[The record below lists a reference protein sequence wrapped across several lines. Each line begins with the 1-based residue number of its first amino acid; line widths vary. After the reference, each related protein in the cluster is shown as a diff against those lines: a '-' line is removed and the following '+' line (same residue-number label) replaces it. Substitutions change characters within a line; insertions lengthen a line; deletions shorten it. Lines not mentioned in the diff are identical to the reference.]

1 MFYFQLFNHKYSRRA
16 LFNVFNQFELDDLS
30 EMNEFDN
37 HIEHS
42 EIFDNNLYGRVRA
55 KPISVEEQAI
65 NNIQLTYDKF
75 VEIMNYLRLSDFQE
89 IRFSGGEPL
98 CNIDT
103 IRMIEWVNEHTE
115 WEVGLATNASLIT
128 EELAERLGKTRV
140 MLTVH
145 LPGIANEEYFNVTKV
160 NDQKDFFNN
169 ISFMDIYNKVF
180 LEEYFPKQVRTV
192 LTYLCTY
199 NEFLPQGAP
208 TSSYISNLI
217 MQGFDEEIGSFCEK
231 NNISY
236 TRYSDDMTFSGNFN
250 VKMVIF
256 KVKDELK
263 KMGMQLNYD
272 KIHVI
277 YNNMSQQVTGIT
289 VNEKP
294 QVLKVKRR
302 KIRQEVYYIK
312 KYGLYS
318 HLKRINVKDEFSYLR
333 SLLGKINFVLMVNS
347 EDLEFFKYREFILK
361 IFNNL

>member
-1 MFYFQLFNHKYSRRA
+1 M
-16 LFNVFNQFELDDLS
+16 LD
-30 EMNEFDN
+30 
-37 HIEHS
+37 
-42 EIFDNNLYGRVRA
+42 
-55 KPISVEEQAI
+55 
-65 NNIQLTYDKF
+65 
-75 VEIMNYLRLSDFQE
+75 
-89 IRFSGGEPL
+89 
-98 CNIDT
+98 
-103 IRMIEWVNEHTE
+103 
-115 WEVGLATNASLIT
+115 
-128 EELAERLGKTRV
+128 
-140 MLTVH
+140 
-145 LPGIANEEYFNVTKV
+145 NVTKDVANEFLLSLNLVDGKLSDKDKIRRLYILSNNIEHYYKKYEISKRNGGKRIIYEPNYTLKKVQRNILDNVLSGFKVSKYAMAYVKGKSVKDNANMHV
-160 NDQKDFFNN
+160 NKKLILKLDIKDFFNN
-169 ISFMDIYNKVF
+169 ISFMDVYNKVF
-180 LEEYFPKQVRTV
+180 LEEYFPKQARTV

-217 MQGFDEEIGSFCEK
+217 MQDFDEKIGLFCEK

-236 TRYSDDMTFSGNFN
+236 TRYSDDMTFSGDFN

-277 YNNMSQQVTGIT
+277 YSNMSQQVTGIT

>member
-1 MFYFQLFNHKYSRRA
+1 M
-16 LFNVFNQFELDDLS
+16 LD
-30 EMNEFDN
+30 
-37 HIEHS
+37 
-42 EIFDNNLYGRVRA
+42 
-55 KPISVEEQAI
+55 
-65 NNIQLTYDKF
+65 
-75 VEIMNYLRLSDFQE
+75 
-89 IRFSGGEPL
+89 
-98 CNIDT
+98 
-103 IRMIEWVNEHTE
+103 
-115 WEVGLATNASLIT
+115 
-128 EELAERLGKTRV
+128 
-140 MLTVH
+140 
-145 LPGIANEEYFNVTKV
+145 NVTKDVANEFLLSLNLVYGKLSDKDKIRRLYILSNNIEHYYKKYEISKRNGGKRIIYEPNYTLKKVQRNILDNVLSGFKVSKYAMAYVKGKSVKDNANMHV
-160 NDQKDFFNN
+160 NKKLILKLDIKDFFNN
-169 ISFMDIYNKVF
+169 ISFMDVYNKVF
-180 LEEYFPKQVRTV
+180 LEEYFPKQARTV

-217 MQGFDEEIGSFCEK
+217 MQDFDEKIGLFCEK

-236 TRYSDDMTFSGNFN
+236 TRYSDDMTFSGDFN

-277 YNNMSQQVTGIT
+277 YSNMSQQVTGIT

>member
-1 MFYFQLFNHKYSRRA
+1 M
-16 LFNVFNQFELDDLS
+16 LD
-30 EMNEFDN
+30 
-37 HIEHS
+37 
-42 EIFDNNLYGRVRA
+42 
-55 KPISVEEQAI
+55 
-65 NNIQLTYDKF
+65 
-75 VEIMNYLRLSDFQE
+75 
-89 IRFSGGEPL
+89 
-98 CNIDT
+98 
-103 IRMIEWVNEHTE
+103 
-115 WEVGLATNASLIT
+115 
-128 EELAERLGKTRV
+128 
-140 MLTVH
+140 
-145 LPGIANEEYFNVTKV
+145 NVTKDMANEFLLSLNLIDEKLSDKEKIRKLYTLSNNIEKNYKKYEISKRNGGKRVIYEPNYVLKKVQRNILDNVLSGFKVSKYAMAYVIGKSVKDNANMHV
-160 NDQKDFFNN
+160 NKKVILKLDIKDFFNN

-192 LTYLCTY
+192 LTYLCMY

-217 MQGFDEEIGSFCEK
+217 MRDFDEKIGLFCES
-231 NNISY
+231 NDISY
-236 TRYSDDMTFSGNFN
+236 TRYSDDMTFSGDFN

-277 YNNMSQQVTGIT
+277 HNNMSQQVTGIT

-294 QVLKVKRR
+294 QVLRVKRR

-318 HLKRINVKDEFSYLR
+318 HLKRINVNDEFSYLR

-347 EDLEFFKYREFILK
+347 EDLEFVKYREFILK
-361 IFNNL
+361 IFNSL

>member
-1 MFYFQLFNHKYSRRA
+1 M
-16 LFNVFNQFELDDLS
+16 LD
-30 EMNEFDN
+30 
-37 HIEHS
+37 
-42 EIFDNNLYGRVRA
+42 
-55 KPISVEEQAI
+55 
-65 NNIQLTYDKF
+65 
-75 VEIMNYLRLSDFQE
+75 
-89 IRFSGGEPL
+89 
-98 CNIDT
+98 
-103 IRMIEWVNEHTE
+103 
-115 WEVGLATNASLIT
+115 
-128 EELAERLGKTRV
+128 
-140 MLTVH
+140 
-145 LPGIANEEYFNVTKV
+145 NVTKDMANEFLLSLNLIDEKLSDKEKIRKLYILSNNIEKNYKKYEISKRNGGKRVIYEPNYVLKKVQRNILDNVLSGFKVSKYAMAYVKGKSVKDNVLPHV
-160 NDQKDFFNN
+160 NKMVILKLDIKDFFNN

-180 LEEYFPKQVRTV
+180 LEGYFPKQVRTV

-217 MQGFDEEIGSFCEK
+217 MRDFDEEIGSFCEK

-236 TRYSDDMTFSGNFN
+236 TRYSDDMTFSGDLN
-250 VKMVIF
+250 VKMIIF
-256 KVKDELK
+256 KVKDEFK

-272 KIHVI
+272 NIHVI
-277 YNNMSQQVTGIT
+277 HNNMSQQVTGIT

-333 SLLGKINFVLMVNS
+333 SLLGKINFVLMVNR
-347 EDLEFFKYREFILK
+347 EDLEFVKYREFILK

>member
-1 MFYFQLFNHKYSRRA
+1 M
-16 LFNVFNQFELDDLS
+16 LD
-30 EMNEFDN
+30 
-37 HIEHS
+37 
-42 EIFDNNLYGRVRA
+42 
-55 KPISVEEQAI
+55 
-65 NNIQLTYDKF
+65 
-75 VEIMNYLRLSDFQE
+75 
-89 IRFSGGEPL
+89 
-98 CNIDT
+98 
-103 IRMIEWVNEHTE
+103 
-115 WEVGLATNASLIT
+115 
-128 EELAERLGKTRV
+128 
-140 MLTVH
+140 
-145 LPGIANEEYFNVTKV
+145 NVTKDMANEFLLSLNLIDEKLSDKEKIRKLYILSNNIEKNYKKYEISKRNGGKRVIYEPNYVLKKVQRNILDNVLSGFKVSKYAMAYVKGKSVKDNVLPHV
-160 NDQKDFFNN
+160 NKMVILKLDIKDFFNN

-217 MQGFDEEIGSFCEK
+217 MRDFDEEIGSFCEK

-236 TRYSDDMTFSGNFN
+236 TRYSDDMTFSGDFN
-250 VKMVIF
+250 VKMIIF

-277 YNNMSQQVTGIT
+277 YSNMSQQVTGIT

-333 SLLGKINFVLMVNS
+333 SLLGKINFVLMVNR
-347 EDLEFFKYREFILK
+347 EDLEFVKYREFILK

>member
-1 MFYFQLFNHKYSRRA
+1 M
-16 LFNVFNQFELDDLS
+16 LD
-30 EMNEFDN
+30 
-37 HIEHS
+37 
-42 EIFDNNLYGRVRA
+42 
-55 KPISVEEQAI
+55 
-65 NNIQLTYDKF
+65 
-75 VEIMNYLRLSDFQE
+75 
-89 IRFSGGEPL
+89 
-98 CNIDT
+98 
-103 IRMIEWVNEHTE
+103 
-115 WEVGLATNASLIT
+115 
-128 EELAERLGKTRV
+128 
-140 MLTVH
+140 
-145 LPGIANEEYFNVTKV
+145 NVTKDMANEFLLSLNLIDEKLSDKEKIRKLYTLSNNIEKNYKKYEISKRNGGKRVIYEPNYVLKKVQRNILDNVLSGFKVSKYAMAYVIGKSVKDNANMHV
-160 NDQKDFFNN
+160 NKKVILKLDIKDFFNN

-217 MQGFDEEIGSFCEK
+217 MRDFDEKIGLFCES
-231 NNISY
+231 NDISY

-277 YNNMSQQVTGIT
+277 HNNMSQQVTGIT
-289 VNEKP
+289 VNETP

-318 HLKRINVKDEFSYLR
+318 HLKRINVNDEFSYLR

>member
-1 MFYFQLFNHKYSRRA
+1 M
-16 LFNVFNQFELDDLS
+16 LD
-30 EMNEFDN
+30 
-37 HIEHS
+37 
-42 EIFDNNLYGRVRA
+42 
-55 KPISVEEQAI
+55 
-65 NNIQLTYDKF
+65 
-75 VEIMNYLRLSDFQE
+75 
-89 IRFSGGEPL
+89 
-98 CNIDT
+98 
-103 IRMIEWVNEHTE
+103 
-115 WEVGLATNASLIT
+115 
-128 EELAERLGKTRV
+128 
-140 MLTVH
+140 
-145 LPGIANEEYFNVTKV
+145 NVTKDVANEFLLSLNLVYGKLSDKDKIRRLYILSNNIEHYYKKYEISKRNGGKRIIYEPNYTLKKVQRNILDNVLSGFKVSKYAMAYVKGKSVKDNANMHV
-160 NDQKDFFNN
+160 NKKLILKLDIKDFFNN
-169 ISFMDIYNKVF
+169 ISFMDVYNKVF
-180 LEEYFPKQVRTV
+180 LEEYFPKQARTV

-217 MQGFDEEIGSFCEK
+217 MRDFDEEIGLFCEK

-236 TRYSDDMTFSGNFN
+236 TRYSDDMTFSGDFN

-263 KMGMQLNYD
+263 KMGMHLNYD

-277 YNNMSQQVTGIT
+277 HNNMSQQVTGIT

>member
-1 MFYFQLFNHKYSRRA
+1 M
-16 LFNVFNQFELDDLS
+16 LD
-30 EMNEFDN
+30 
-37 HIEHS
+37 
-42 EIFDNNLYGRVRA
+42 
-55 KPISVEEQAI
+55 
-65 NNIQLTYDKF
+65 
-75 VEIMNYLRLSDFQE
+75 
-89 IRFSGGEPL
+89 
-98 CNIDT
+98 
-103 IRMIEWVNEHTE
+103 
-115 WEVGLATNASLIT
+115 
-128 EELAERLGKTRV
+128 
-140 MLTVH
+140 
-145 LPGIANEEYFNVTKV
+145 NVTKDVANEFLLSLNLVYGKLSDKDKIRRLYILSNNIEHYYKKYEISKRNGGKRIIYEPNYVLKKVQRNILDNVLSGFKVSKYAMAYVKGKSVKDNANMHV
-160 NDQKDFFNN
+160 NKKLILKLDIKDFFNN
-169 ISFMDIYNKVF
+169 ISFMDVYNKVF
-180 LEEYFPKQVRTV
+180 LEEYFPKQARTV

-217 MQGFDEEIGSFCEK
+217 MQDFDEKIGLFCEK

-236 TRYSDDMTFSGNFN
+236 TRYSDDMTFSGDFN

-277 YNNMSQQVTGIT
+277 YSNMSQQVTGIT

>member
-1 MFYFQLFNHKYSRRA
+1 M
-16 LFNVFNQFELDDLS
+16 LD
-30 EMNEFDN
+30 
-37 HIEHS
+37 
-42 EIFDNNLYGRVRA
+42 
-55 KPISVEEQAI
+55 
-65 NNIQLTYDKF
+65 
-75 VEIMNYLRLSDFQE
+75 
-89 IRFSGGEPL
+89 
-98 CNIDT
+98 
-103 IRMIEWVNEHTE
+103 
-115 WEVGLATNASLIT
+115 
-128 EELAERLGKTRV
+128 
-140 MLTVH
+140 
-145 LPGIANEEYFNVTKV
+145 NVTKDVANEFLLSLNLVDGKLSDKDKIRRLYILSNNIEHYYKKYEISKRNGGKRIIYEPNYVLKKVQRNILDNVLNGFKISKYAMAYVKGKSVKDNANMHV
-160 NDQKDFFNN
+160 NKKLILKLDIKDFFNN
-169 ISFMDIYNKVF
+169 ISFMDVYNKVF
-180 LEEYFPKQVRTV
+180 LEEYFPKQARTV

-217 MQGFDEEIGSFCEK
+217 MQDFDEKIGLFCEK

-236 TRYSDDMTFSGNFN
+236 TRYSDDMTFSGDFN

-277 YNNMSQQVTGIT
+277 YSNMSQQVTGIT

>member
-1 MFYFQLFNHKYSRRA
+1 M
-16 LFNVFNQFELDDLS
+16 LD
-30 EMNEFDN
+30 
-37 HIEHS
+37 
-42 EIFDNNLYGRVRA
+42 
-55 KPISVEEQAI
+55 
-65 NNIQLTYDKF
+65 
-75 VEIMNYLRLSDFQE
+75 
-89 IRFSGGEPL
+89 
-98 CNIDT
+98 
-103 IRMIEWVNEHTE
+103 
-115 WEVGLATNASLIT
+115 
-128 EELAERLGKTRV
+128 
-140 MLTVH
+140 
-145 LPGIANEEYFNVTKV
+145 NVTKDMANEFLLSLNLIDEKLSDKEKIRKLYTLSNNIEKNYKKTVILKKDGNKRIIYEPNYTLKKVQRNILDNVLSGFKVSKYAMAYVKGKSVKDNANMHV
-160 NDQKDFFNN
+160 NKKLILKLDIKDFFNN
-169 ISFMDIYNKVF
+169 ISFMDVYNKVF
-180 LEEYFPKQVRTV
+180 LEEYFPKQARTV

-217 MQGFDEEIGSFCEK
+217 MQDFDEKIGLFCEK

-236 TRYSDDMTFSGNFN
+236 TRYSDDMTFSGDFN

-277 YNNMSQQVTGIT
+277 YSNMSQQVTGIT

>member
-1 MFYFQLFNHKYSRRA
+1 M
-16 LFNVFNQFELDDLS
+16 LD
-30 EMNEFDN
+30 
-37 HIEHS
+37 
-42 EIFDNNLYGRVRA
+42 
-55 KPISVEEQAI
+55 
-65 NNIQLTYDKF
+65 
-75 VEIMNYLRLSDFQE
+75 
-89 IRFSGGEPL
+89 
-98 CNIDT
+98 
-103 IRMIEWVNEHTE
+103 
-115 WEVGLATNASLIT
+115 
-128 EELAERLGKTRV
+128 
-140 MLTVH
+140 
-145 LPGIANEEYFNVTKV
+145 NVTKDVANEFLLSLNLVDGKLSDKEKIRKLYILSNNIEKNYKKYEISKRNGGKRIIYEPNYTLKKVQRNILDNVLSGFKVSKYAMAYVKGKSVKDNANMHV
-160 NDQKDFFNN
+160 NKKLILKLDIKDFFNN
-169 ISFMDIYNKVF
+169 ISFMDVYNKVF
-180 LEEYFPKQVRTV
+180 LEEYFPKQARTV

-217 MQGFDEEIGSFCEK
+217 MQDFDEKIGLFCEK

-236 TRYSDDMTFSGNFN
+236 TRYSDDMTFSGDFN
-250 VKMVIF
+250 DKMVIF

-277 YNNMSQQVTGIT
+277 YSNMSQQVTGIT

-294 QVLKVKRR
+294 QVFKVKRR

>member
-1 MFYFQLFNHKYSRRA
+1 M
-16 LFNVFNQFELDDLS
+16 LD
-30 EMNEFDN
+30 
-37 HIEHS
+37 
-42 EIFDNNLYGRVRA
+42 
-55 KPISVEEQAI
+55 
-65 NNIQLTYDKF
+65 
-75 VEIMNYLRLSDFQE
+75 
-89 IRFSGGEPL
+89 
-98 CNIDT
+98 
-103 IRMIEWVNEHTE
+103 
-115 WEVGLATNASLIT
+115 
-128 EELAERLGKTRV
+128 
-140 MLTVH
+140 
-145 LPGIANEEYFNVTKV
+145 NVTKDMANEFLLSLNLIDEKLSDKEKIRKLYTLSNNIEKNYKKTVILKKDGNKRIIYEPNYTLKKVQRNILDNVLSGFKVSKYAMAYVKGKSVKDNVLPHV
-160 NDQKDFFNN
+160 NKRIILKLDIKDFFNN

-217 MQGFDEEIGSFCEK
+217 MRDFDKKIGLFCEK

-236 TRYSDDMTFSGNFN
+236 TRYSDDMTFSGDFN

-277 YNNMSQQVTGIT
+277 HNNMSQQVTGIT

-302 KIRQEVYYIK
+302 EIRQEVYYIK

-347 EDLEFFKYREFILK
+347 EDLEFFKYRAFILK

>member
-1 MFYFQLFNHKYSRRA
+1 M
-16 LFNVFNQFELDDLS
+16 LD
-30 EMNEFDN
+30 
-37 HIEHS
+37 
-42 EIFDNNLYGRVRA
+42 
-55 KPISVEEQAI
+55 
-65 NNIQLTYDKF
+65 
-75 VEIMNYLRLSDFQE
+75 
-89 IRFSGGEPL
+89 
-98 CNIDT
+98 
-103 IRMIEWVNEHTE
+103 
-115 WEVGLATNASLIT
+115 
-128 EELAERLGKTRV
+128 
-140 MLTVH
+140 
-145 LPGIANEEYFNVTKV
+145 NVTKDVANEFLLSLNLVDGKLSDKDKIRRLYILSNNIEHYYKKYEISKRNGGKRIIYEPNYTLKKVQRNILDNVLSGFKISKYAMAYVKGKSVKDNANMHV
-160 NDQKDFFNN
+160 NKKLILKLDIKDFFNN
-169 ISFMDIYNKVF
+169 ISFMDVYNKVF
-180 LEEYFPKQVRTV
+180 LEEYFPKQARTV

-217 MQGFDEEIGSFCEK
+217 MQDFDEKIGLFCEK

-236 TRYSDDMTFSGNFN
+236 TRYSDDMTFSGDFN

-277 YNNMSQQVTGIT
+277 YSNMSQQVTGIT

>member
-1 MFYFQLFNHKYSRRA
+1 M
-16 LFNVFNQFELDDLS
+16 LD
-30 EMNEFDN
+30 
-37 HIEHS
+37 
-42 EIFDNNLYGRVRA
+42 
-55 KPISVEEQAI
+55 
-65 NNIQLTYDKF
+65 
-75 VEIMNYLRLSDFQE
+75 
-89 IRFSGGEPL
+89 
-98 CNIDT
+98 
-103 IRMIEWVNEHTE
+103 
-115 WEVGLATNASLIT
+115 
-128 EELAERLGKTRV
+128 
-140 MLTVH
+140 
-145 LPGIANEEYFNVTKV
+145 NVTKDVANEFLLSLNLVDGKLSDKDKIRRLYILSNNIEHYYKKYEISKRNGGKRIIYEPNYTLKKVQRNILDNVLSGFKISKYAMAYVKGKSVKDNANMHV
-160 NDQKDFFNN
+160 NKKLILKLDIKDFFNN
-169 ISFMDIYNKVF
+169 ISFMDVYNKVF
-180 LEEYFPKQVRTV
+180 LEEYFPKQARTV

-217 MQGFDEEIGSFCEK
+217 MQDFDEKIGLFCEK

-236 TRYSDDMTFSGNFN
+236 TRYSDDMTFSGDFN

-263 KMGMQLNYD
+263 KMGMQLNYG
-272 KIHVI
+272 KIHII
-277 YNNMSQQVTGIT
+277 YSNMSQQVTGIT

>member
-1 MFYFQLFNHKYSRRA
+1 M
-16 LFNVFNQFELDDLS
+16 LD
-30 EMNEFDN
+30 
-37 HIEHS
+37 
-42 EIFDNNLYGRVRA
+42 
-55 KPISVEEQAI
+55 
-65 NNIQLTYDKF
+65 
-75 VEIMNYLRLSDFQE
+75 
-89 IRFSGGEPL
+89 
-98 CNIDT
+98 
-103 IRMIEWVNEHTE
+103 
-115 WEVGLATNASLIT
+115 
-128 EELAERLGKTRV
+128 
-140 MLTVH
+140 
-145 LPGIANEEYFNVTKV
+145 NVTKDVANEFLLSLNLVYGKLSDKDKIRRLYILSNNIEHYYKKYEISKRNGGKRIIYEPNYTLKKVQRNILDNVLSGFKVSKYAMAYVKGKSVKDNANMHV
-160 NDQKDFFNN
+160 NKKLILKLDIKDFFNN
-169 ISFMDIYNKVF
+169 ISFMDVYNKVF
-180 LEEYFPKQVRTV
+180 LEEYFPKQARTV

-217 MQGFDEEIGSFCEK
+217 MQDFDEKIGLFCEK

-236 TRYSDDMTFSGNFN
+236 TRYSDDMTFSGDFN

-277 YNNMSQQVTGIT
+277 HNNMSQQVTGIT

-302 KIRQEVYYIK
+302 EIRQEVYYIK

>member
-1 MFYFQLFNHKYSRRA
+1 M
-16 LFNVFNQFELDDLS
+16 LD
-30 EMNEFDN
+30 
-37 HIEHS
+37 
-42 EIFDNNLYGRVRA
+42 
-55 KPISVEEQAI
+55 
-65 NNIQLTYDKF
+65 
-75 VEIMNYLRLSDFQE
+75 
-89 IRFSGGEPL
+89 
-98 CNIDT
+98 
-103 IRMIEWVNEHTE
+103 
-115 WEVGLATNASLIT
+115 
-128 EELAERLGKTRV
+128 
-140 MLTVH
+140 
-145 LPGIANEEYFNVTKV
+145 NVTKDMANEFLLSLNLIDEKLSDKEKIRKLYILSNNIEKNYKKTVILKKDGNKRIIYEPNYTLKKVQRNILDNVLSGFKVSKYAMAYVKGKSVKDNVLPHV
-160 NDQKDFFNN
+160 NKRIILKLDIKDFFNN

-256 KVKDELK
+256 KVNDELK

>member
-1 MFYFQLFNHKYSRRA
+1 M
-16 LFNVFNQFELDDLS
+16 LD
-30 EMNEFDN
+30 
-37 HIEHS
+37 
-42 EIFDNNLYGRVRA
+42 
-55 KPISVEEQAI
+55 
-65 NNIQLTYDKF
+65 
-75 VEIMNYLRLSDFQE
+75 
-89 IRFSGGEPL
+89 
-98 CNIDT
+98 
-103 IRMIEWVNEHTE
+103 
-115 WEVGLATNASLIT
+115 
-128 EELAERLGKTRV
+128 
-140 MLTVH
+140 
-145 LPGIANEEYFNVTKV
+145 NVTKDVANEFLLSLNLVDGKLSDKDKIRRLYILSNNIEHYYKKYEISKRNGGKRIIYEPNYTLKKVQRNILDNVLSGFKVSKYAMAYVKGKSVKDNANMHV
-160 NDQKDFFNN
+160 NKKLILKLDIKDFFNN
-169 ISFMDIYNKVF
+169 ISFMDVYNKVF
-180 LEEYFPKQVRTV
+180 LEEYFPKQARTV

-217 MQGFDEEIGSFCEK
+217 MQDFDEKIGLFCEK

-236 TRYSDDMTFSGNFN
+236 TRYSDDMTFSGDFN

-277 YNNMSQQVTGIT
+277 YSNMSQQVTGIT

-294 QVLKVKRR
+294 QVFKVKRR

>member
-1 MFYFQLFNHKYSRRA
+1 M
-16 LFNVFNQFELDDLS
+16 LD
-30 EMNEFDN
+30 
-37 HIEHS
+37 
-42 EIFDNNLYGRVRA
+42 
-55 KPISVEEQAI
+55 
-65 NNIQLTYDKF
+65 
-75 VEIMNYLRLSDFQE
+75 
-89 IRFSGGEPL
+89 
-98 CNIDT
+98 
-103 IRMIEWVNEHTE
+103 
-115 WEVGLATNASLIT
+115 
-128 EELAERLGKTRV
+128 
-140 MLTVH
+140 
-145 LPGIANEEYFNVTKV
+145 NVTKDVANEFLLSLNLVYGKLSDKDKIRRLYILSNNIEHYYKKYEISKRNGGKRIIYEPNYTLKKVQRNILDNVLSGFKVSKYAMAYVKGKSVKDNANMHV
-160 NDQKDFFNN
+160 NKKLILKLDIKDFFNN
-169 ISFMDIYNKVF
+169 ISFMDVYNKVF
-180 LEEYFPKQVRTV
+180 LEEYFPKQARTV

-217 MQGFDEEIGSFCEK
+217 MQDFDEKIGLFCEK

-236 TRYSDDMTFSGNFN
+236 TRYSDDMTFSGDFN

-277 YNNMSQQVTGIT
+277 YSNMSQQVTGIT

-302 KIRQEVYYIK
+302 EIRQEVYYIK

>member
-1 MFYFQLFNHKYSRRA
+1 M
-16 LFNVFNQFELDDLS
+16 LD
-30 EMNEFDN
+30 
-37 HIEHS
+37 
-42 EIFDNNLYGRVRA
+42 
-55 KPISVEEQAI
+55 
-65 NNIQLTYDKF
+65 
-75 VEIMNYLRLSDFQE
+75 
-89 IRFSGGEPL
+89 
-98 CNIDT
+98 
-103 IRMIEWVNEHTE
+103 
-115 WEVGLATNASLIT
+115 
-128 EELAERLGKTRV
+128 
-140 MLTVH
+140 
-145 LPGIANEEYFNVTKV
+145 NVTKDVANEFLLSLNLVDGKLSDKDKIRRLYILSNNIEHYYKKYEISKRNGGKRIIYEPNYTLKKVQRNILDNVLSGFKISKYAMAYVKGKSVKDNANMHV
-160 NDQKDFFNN
+160 NKKLILKLDIKDFFNN
-169 ISFMDIYNKVF
+169 ISFMDVYNKVF
-180 LEEYFPKQVRTV
+180 LEEYFPKQARTV

-217 MQGFDEEIGSFCEK
+217 MQDFDEKIGLFCEK

-236 TRYSDDMTFSGNFN
+236 TRYSDDMTFSGDFN

-277 YNNMSQQVTGIT
+277 HNNMSQQVTGIT

-347 EDLEFFKYREFILK
+347 EDLEFVKYREFILK

>member
-1 MFYFQLFNHKYSRRA
+1 M
-16 LFNVFNQFELDDLS
+16 LD
-30 EMNEFDN
+30 
-37 HIEHS
+37 
-42 EIFDNNLYGRVRA
+42 
-55 KPISVEEQAI
+55 
-65 NNIQLTYDKF
+65 
-75 VEIMNYLRLSDFQE
+75 
-89 IRFSGGEPL
+89 
-98 CNIDT
+98 
-103 IRMIEWVNEHTE
+103 
-115 WEVGLATNASLIT
+115 
-128 EELAERLGKTRV
+128 
-140 MLTVH
+140 
-145 LPGIANEEYFNVTKV
+145 NVTKDMANEFLLSLNLIDEKLSDKEKIRKLYTLSNNIEKNYKKYEISKRNGGKRVIYDPNYVLKKVQRNILNNVLSGFKVSKYAMAYVIGKSVKDNANMHV
-160 NDQKDFFNN
+160 NKKVILKLDIKDFFNN

-180 LEEYFPKQVRTV
+180 LEEYFPKQVRTI

-217 MQGFDEEIGSFCEK
+217 MRDFDEKIGLFCES
-231 NNISY
+231 NDISY

-277 YNNMSQQVTGIT
+277 HNNMSQQVTGIT

-294 QVLKVKRR
+294 QVLRVKRR

-318 HLKRINVKDEFSYLR
+318 HLKRINVNDEFSYLR

>member
-1 MFYFQLFNHKYSRRA
+1 M
-16 LFNVFNQFELDDLS
+16 LD
-30 EMNEFDN
+30 
-37 HIEHS
+37 
-42 EIFDNNLYGRVRA
+42 
-55 KPISVEEQAI
+55 
-65 NNIQLTYDKF
+65 
-75 VEIMNYLRLSDFQE
+75 
-89 IRFSGGEPL
+89 
-98 CNIDT
+98 
-103 IRMIEWVNEHTE
+103 
-115 WEVGLATNASLIT
+115 
-128 EELAERLGKTRV
+128 
-140 MLTVH
+140 
-145 LPGIANEEYFNVTKV
+145 NVTKDMANEFLLSLNLIDEKLSDKEKIRKLYTLSNNIEKNYKKYEISKRNGGKRVIYDPNYVLKKVQRNILNNVLSGFKVSKYAMAYVIGKSVKDNANMHV
-160 NDQKDFFNN
+160 NKKVILKLDIKDFFNN

-180 LEEYFPKQVRTV
+180 LEEYFPKQVRTI

-217 MQGFDEEIGSFCEK
+217 MRDFDEKIGLFCES
-231 NNISY
+231 NDISY

-277 YNNMSQQVTGIT
+277 HNNMSQQVTGIT

-294 QVLKVKRR
+294 QVLRVKRR

-318 HLKRINVKDEFSYLR
+318 HLKRINVNDEFSYLR

-347 EDLEFFKYREFILK
+347 EDLEFVKYREFILK
-361 IFNNL
+361 IFNSL

>member
-1 MFYFQLFNHKYSRRA
+1 M
-16 LFNVFNQFELDDLS
+16 LD
-30 EMNEFDN
+30 
-37 HIEHS
+37 
-42 EIFDNNLYGRVRA
+42 
-55 KPISVEEQAI
+55 
-65 NNIQLTYDKF
+65 
-75 VEIMNYLRLSDFQE
+75 
-89 IRFSGGEPL
+89 
-98 CNIDT
+98 
-103 IRMIEWVNEHTE
+103 
-115 WEVGLATNASLIT
+115 
-128 EELAERLGKTRV
+128 
-140 MLTVH
+140 
-145 LPGIANEEYFNVTKV
+145 NVTKDVANEFLLSLNLVDGKLSDKDKIRRLYILSNNIEHYYKKYEISKRNGGKRIIYEPNYTLKKVQRNILDNVLSGFKISKYAMAYVKGKSVKDNANMHV
-160 NDQKDFFNN
+160 NKKLILKLDIKDFFNN
-169 ISFMDIYNKVF
+169 ISFMDVYNKVF
-180 LEEYFPKQVRTV
+180 LEEYFPKQARTV

-217 MQGFDEEIGSFCEK
+217 MQDFDEKIGLFCEK

-236 TRYSDDMTFSGNFN
+236 TRYSDDMTFSGDFN

-277 YNNMSQQVTGIT
+277 HNNMSQQVTGIT

-302 KIRQEVYYIK
+302 EIRQEVYYIK

>member
-1 MFYFQLFNHKYSRRA
+1 M
-16 LFNVFNQFELDDLS
+16 LD
-30 EMNEFDN
+30 
-37 HIEHS
+37 
-42 EIFDNNLYGRVRA
+42 
-55 KPISVEEQAI
+55 
-65 NNIQLTYDKF
+65 
-75 VEIMNYLRLSDFQE
+75 
-89 IRFSGGEPL
+89 
-98 CNIDT
+98 
-103 IRMIEWVNEHTE
+103 
-115 WEVGLATNASLIT
+115 
-128 EELAERLGKTRV
+128 
-140 MLTVH
+140 
-145 LPGIANEEYFNVTKV
+145 NVTKDMANEFLLSLNLIDEKLSDKEKIRKLYILSNNIEKNYKKTVILKKDGNKRIIYEPNYTLKKVQRNILDNVLSGFKVSKYAMAYVKGKSVKDNVLPHV
-160 NDQKDFFNN
+160 NKRVILKLDIKDFFNN
-169 ISFMDIYNKVF
+169 INFMDVYNKVF
-180 LEEYFPKQVRTV
+180 LEEFFPKQARTV

-217 MQGFDEEIGSFCEK
+217 MQDFDEEIGSFCEK

-236 TRYSDDMTFSGNFN
+236 TRYSDDMTFSGDFN

-347 EDLEFFKYREFILK
+347 EDLEFFKYREFTLK

>member
-1 MFYFQLFNHKYSRRA
+1 M
-16 LFNVFNQFELDDLS
+16 LD
-30 EMNEFDN
+30 
-37 HIEHS
+37 
-42 EIFDNNLYGRVRA
+42 
-55 KPISVEEQAI
+55 
-65 NNIQLTYDKF
+65 
-75 VEIMNYLRLSDFQE
+75 
-89 IRFSGGEPL
+89 
-98 CNIDT
+98 
-103 IRMIEWVNEHTE
+103 
-115 WEVGLATNASLIT
+115 
-128 EELAERLGKTRV
+128 
-140 MLTVH
+140 
-145 LPGIANEEYFNVTKV
+145 NVTKDVANEFLLSLNLVDGKLSDKDKIRRLYILSNNIEHYYKKYEISKRNGGKRIIYEPNYTLKKVQRNILDNVLSGFKVSKYAMAYVKGKSVKDNANMHV
-160 NDQKDFFNN
+160 NKKLILKLDIKDFFNN
-169 ISFMDIYNKVF
+169 ISFMDVYNKVF
-180 LEEYFPKQVRTV
+180 LEEYFPKQARTV

-217 MQGFDEEIGSFCEK
+217 MRDFDEEIGLFCEK

-236 TRYSDDMTFSGNFN
+236 TRYSDDMTFSGDFN

-277 YNNMSQQVTGIT
+277 HNNMSQQVTGIT

>member
-1 MFYFQLFNHKYSRRA
+1 M
-16 LFNVFNQFELDDLS
+16 LD
-30 EMNEFDN
+30 
-37 HIEHS
+37 
-42 EIFDNNLYGRVRA
+42 
-55 KPISVEEQAI
+55 
-65 NNIQLTYDKF
+65 
-75 VEIMNYLRLSDFQE
+75 
-89 IRFSGGEPL
+89 
-98 CNIDT
+98 
-103 IRMIEWVNEHTE
+103 
-115 WEVGLATNASLIT
+115 
-128 EELAERLGKTRV
+128 
-140 MLTVH
+140 
-145 LPGIANEEYFNVTKV
+145 NVTKDVANEFLLSLNLVDGKLSDKDKIRRLYILSNNIEHYYKKYEISKRNGGKRIICEPNYVLKKVQRNILDNVLSGFKVSKYAMAYVKGKSVKDNANMHV
-160 NDQKDFFNN
+160 NKKLILKLDIKDFFNN
-169 ISFMDIYNKVF
+169 ISFMDVYNKVF
-180 LEEYFPKQVRTV
+180 LEEYFPKQARTV

-217 MQGFDEEIGSFCEK
+217 IQDFDEKIGLFCEK

-236 TRYSDDMTFSGNFN
+236 TRYSDDMTFSGDFN

-277 YNNMSQQVTGIT
+277 YSNMSQQVTGIT

>member
-1 MFYFQLFNHKYSRRA
+1 M
-16 LFNVFNQFELDDLS
+16 LD
-30 EMNEFDN
+30 
-37 HIEHS
+37 
-42 EIFDNNLYGRVRA
+42 
-55 KPISVEEQAI
+55 
-65 NNIQLTYDKF
+65 
-75 VEIMNYLRLSDFQE
+75 
-89 IRFSGGEPL
+89 
-98 CNIDT
+98 
-103 IRMIEWVNEHTE
+103 
-115 WEVGLATNASLIT
+115 
-128 EELAERLGKTRV
+128 
-140 MLTVH
+140 
-145 LPGIANEEYFNVTKV
+145 NVTKDVANEFLLSLNLVYGKLSDKDKIRRLYILSNNIEHYYKKYEISKRNGGKRIIYEPNYVLKKVQRNILDNVLSGFKVSKYAMAYVKGKSVKDNANMHV
-160 NDQKDFFNN
+160 NKKLILKLDIKDFFNN
-169 ISFMDIYNKVF
+169 ISFMDVYNKVF
-180 LEEYFPKQVRTV
+180 LEEYFPKQARTV

-217 MQGFDEEIGSFCEK
+217 MQDFDEEIGSFCEK

-236 TRYSDDMTFSGNFN
+236 TRYSDDMTFSGDFN

-277 YNNMSQQVTGIT
+277 YSNMSQQVTGIT

>member
-1 MFYFQLFNHKYSRRA
+1 M
-16 LFNVFNQFELDDLS
+16 LDSVTKD
-30 EMNEFDN
+30 MANEFLL
-37 HIEHS
+37 S
-42 EIFDNNLYGRVRA
+42 LNLIDEKLSDKEKIRKLY
-55 KPISVEEQAI
+55 ILS
-65 NNIQLTYDKF
+65 NNIEK
-75 VEIMNYLRLSDFQE
+75 NYKKTVILKKDGNKRIIYEPNYTLKKVQRNILDNVLSGFKVSKYAMAYVKGKSVKDNVL
-89 IRFSGGEPL
+89 PH
-98 CNIDT
+98 
-103 IRMIEWVNEHTE
+103 VN
-115 WEVGLATNASLIT
+115 
-128 EELAERLGKTRV
+128 KRV
-140 MLTVH
+140 ILK
-145 LPGIANEEYFNVTKV
+145 LDI
-160 NDQKDFFNN
+160 KDFFNN
-169 ISFMDIYNKVF
+169 ISFMDVYNKVF
-180 LEEYFPKQVRTV
+180 LEEYFPKQARTV

-217 MQGFDEEIGSFCEK
+217 MQDFDEEIGSFCEK

-277 YNNMSQQVTGIT
+277 YSNMSQQVTGIT

-294 QVLKVKRR
+294 QVFKVKRR